1 MKIQGV
7 SGNLFFKY
15 GLREVFEAG
24 IFGEDMTEKPGKCEA
39 DNKKK
44 SQNSGGEFWSVCKK
58 AENFDNMGT
67 DSSVTGDFYYI
78 IENFSVVCEI
88 FGSMA
93 LRLCV
98 FCVQD

>member
-44 SQNSGGEFWSVCKK
+44 SQNFGLFDIGCPLLWGISTILLRISV
-58 AENFDNMGT
+58 
-67 DSSVTGDFYYI
+67 
-78 IENFSVVCEI
+78 
-88 FGSMA
+88 
-93 LRLCV
+93 
-98 FCVQD
+98 

>member
-15 GLREVFEAG
+15 RLREVFEAG

-44 SQNSGGEFWSVCKK
+44 QTKLTIETASGIKNIIYKK
-58 AENFDNMGT
+58 E
-67 DSSVTGDFYYI
+67 
-78 IENFSVVCEI
+78 
-88 FGSMA
+88 
-93 LRLCV
+93 
-98 FCVQD
+98 

>member
-1 MKIQGV
+1 MYIQGV

-44 SQNSGGEFWSVCKK
+44 SQNSGGEFWSV
-58 AENFDNMGT
+58 
-67 DSSVTGDFYYI
+67 
-78 IENFSVVCEI
+78 
-88 FGSMA
+88 
-93 LRLCV
+93 
-98 FCVQD
+98 

>member
-1 MKIQGV
+1 MPCFSGIMKIQGV

-44 SQNSGGEFWSVCKK
+44 SQNSGGEFWSV
-58 AENFDNMGT
+58 
-67 DSSVTGDFYYI
+67 
-78 IENFSVVCEI
+78 
-88 FGSMA
+88 
-93 LRLCV
+93 
-98 FCVQD
+98 